1 MIGAFHL
8 PGNPCC
14 DFNGTHVFRAF
25 HWKVCGISGILKKA
39 FLFSCWNFVVK
50 KHVPFTSFHKESPVS
65 GYLRRYLCHHLEFL
79 WRDHKRL
86 QLVSNKTRSSLDGP
100 FHESFRKFLVNG
112 KRPITSFWSKFLSCA
127 LFGYWAIQRRTSGL
141 SLWYLNQLQR
151 SPEVN
156 SQSTSR
162 TNSCSTSTPP
172 AFRLVTLGELR

>member
-1 MIGAFHL
+1 M
-8 PGNPCC
+8 
-14 DFNGTHVFRAF
+14 
-25 HWKVCGISGILKKA
+25 
-39 FLFSCWNFVVK
+39 
-50 KHVPFTSFHKESPVS
+50 
-65 GYLRRYLCHHLEFL
+65 
-79 WRDHKRL
+79 

-172 AFRLVTLGELR
+172 AFRLVTVSNRPFSSESRVFVACCLFFLLNRVTCWTIRRKHTRKEHRTFH